1 MKRSINEIGSVMRSI
16 KEHLSSVYGDRIKRV
31 MVYGSFAKGEADEEP
46 DVNIAV
52 VVADE
57 LNPNKAENNLDS
69 FLFQILMEKSELGG
83 GVRNSR
89 KQIQYIQ
96 LPAHTKHKG
105 GGRSDMKELNRMTP
119 TLEHHQ
125 EKTRRNIVLVGVA
138 GVGKTTLGKRAA
150 KKLGMSFVDVDMGFE
165 DVEGSDID
173 TLLNQ
178 YGGEGFNKRTLTY
191 FATLINRADYTIFAT
206 PARVTHYK
214 RFWEVVRL
222 KGISIHLR
230 GKPMEVYMRQDMWV
244 NGRKITKE
252 EKLKSV
258 KRLIIQFEFRVASKL
273 MQKVYVKRSQKSY
286 L

>member
-1 MKRSINEIGSVMRSI
+1 
-16 KEHLSSVYGDRIKRV
+16 
-31 MVYGSFAKGEADEEP
+31 
-46 DVNIAV
+46 
-52 VVADE
+52 
-57 LNPNKAENNLDS
+57 
-69 FLFQILMEKSELGG
+69 
-83 GVRNSR
+83 
-89 KQIQYIQ
+89 
-96 LPAHTKHKG
+96 
-105 GGRSDMKELNRMTP
+105 MTP

-178 YGGEGFNKRTLTY
+178 HGGEGFNKRILTY
-191 FATLINRADYTIFAT
+191 FATLTNRADYTIFAA

-222 KGISIHLR
+222 NGISIHLR

-252 EKLKSV
+252 EKLKRQW
-258 KRLIIQFEFRVASKL
+258 KREFYDYYEWRLRHCQKADYTVRIQGSKQIDAENLCEKIAEIIFIDNSERVTSRT
-273 MQKVYVKRSQKSY
+273 KREDEEDNKSP
-286 L
+286 